1 MTHDTETAPM
11 LSSRY
16 PVLTAILL
24 GGLIAGT
31 VDIGAASLIG
41 MVSPLAVTRAIA
53 SGLIGKAVH
62 GGGLPVSFLG
72 LLLQWAMGMLIAA
85 IYMLATAVMPG
96 MRRRWIPTGIVAGV
110 IIYFVMVYLVLPFS
124 AAPFRQA
131 FDLQV
136 FIKDFALDGDFVKN
150 MLAMM
155 LFGLIVGFCARD
167 VPGVNPARD

>member
-1 MTHDTETAPM
+1 M
-11 LSSRY
+11 LSSRH

-41 MVSPLAVTRAIA
+41 MLTPLAVTRAIA
-53 SGLIGKAVH
+53 SGLIGKAAH
-62 GGGLPVSFLG
+62 GGGLPISFLG

-85 IYMLATAVMPG
+85 IYMLATAAMPG
-96 MRRRWIPTGIVAGV
+96 MRRRWIPTGMIAGV
-110 IIYFVMVYLVLPFS
+110 IIYFVMVYLVLPLS

-131 FDLQV
+131 FDLQLY
-136 FIKDFALDGDFVKN
+136 IKDFALDGDFVKN

-155 LFGLIVGFCARD
+155 VFGLIVSFCARD
-167 VPGVNPARD
+167 VPAGKPDRS